1 MAMRRRTKIGI
12 WAAAVVGVLMLA
24 WSAVPYLV
32 DMQVFKP
39 AMIQAVKEATGRELL
54 IDGPIELSMYPVPG
68 ISARQVHFANATGTT
83 GAQMLDVLR
92 IVVRPSVLALLQGR
106 IEVGTLFL
114 YRPTIVLEADA
125 DGKPNWEF
133 APGANASQ
141 PQGAPSNGLHL
152 AVGRLAI
159 VRGTIKYTDPRS
171 GKTHTA
177 EDVRV
182 RASVGS
188 LDGPMTLEGTA
199 TVNGVPLLFDLSVGG
214 PSDKGHRTI
223 LALEVASG
231 KLAFDGWL
239 GRIAPDGSVMGQLS
253 VATGRLTDFIGAL
266 VSATGGGI
274 PKFEASVVGSFA
286 FDGGIEVSPRRV
298 ALTNFKTSMGGE
310 TASGTVSLDQD
321 PTPTLTGKLTL
332 PQVDV
337 EKWITVLQ
345 QPGIFAPPPATPPTT
360 PAPAT
365 KPAPAVATKPGA
377 DPAAKPAPA
386 APAAKPAA
394 PAAKPPVVKP
404 VAAAA
409 SPFPAALNVK
419 LSVDAAQVLYRKG
432 TIRDLSIVVEIHKGA
447 VTVPQFKAI
456 LPGEMIVQANAT
468 APVPPAATTPPA
480 KPAAP
485 PAKPAAPQAKP
496 AAPQA
501 KSAAPQAKS
510 ADNAVQASGEISIV
524 GPKLRDTLA
533 WLEIDASGVPAGKLR
548 TLGVKG
554 KLTSTANG
562 VQLNDVAFDLDDQHA
577 TGSGA
582 VTFGLPLAVA
592 TQLQVDR
599 FDLDAYTPTTK
610 SAAQPSLPALPT
622 GAVTPAAAVT
632 PAKPTAAA
640 SVVPPPSFGLKAKVA
655 SLVYRGQP
663 LKGVDADLTV
673 QGNVLKLN
681 GIKVADLLGAKLD
694 LRGSVTDFGTAPRF
708 DLTFNTTMPDT
719 EKLLDYAGLPKFMNG
734 KIGAASAG
742 GGVAG
747 TMGAL
752 TLRDANVTML
762 GATARATGVLALGDA
777 FSFNFSSFALQ
788 AQDASQLVSV
798 ASGTSQTGIGA
809 LSASGTFKGN
819 ADRAGF
825 EGNLA
830 AVGNQMTGKID
841 ATLGKRPNITVN
853 LKVPGTLDFDKWLGV
868 SPVPQSAPA
877 AAPGAGAP
885 QAAPP
890 PSAPTSPAASGKPI
904 DLSALR
910 SFDAS
915 LELYTSALT
924 VGAVQ
929 VNYGDLTA
937 TLKNGVFKISRLTG
951 QFYSGAVDFT
961 GTVDASK
968 ATLGIDLAG
977 SLQGIYLGEM
987 LRGTA
992 GTNTFGN
999 DNLTVAVDG
1008 KINVMNIALKGGG
1021 NSPEA
1026 IRNSLVGSGQV
1037 SGYVYPSVTKGS
1049 LSFVSFAAGV
1059 ASVFSSEMGF
1069 NSAVLDAFINRQSA
1083 ISGGFQLANGT
1094 LTLQEQKVQG
1104 QNAVALVSSQTSLTA
1119 ATTDT
1124 TIGLDVGKTG
1134 SVDFVM
1140 TVKGP
1145 MSAPTL
1151 NAGRPQ
1157 RR

>member
-1 MAMRRRTKIGI
+1 MAMRKRTKIAI
-12 WAAAVVGVLMLA
+12 WAAAVLGVLALA
-24 WSAVPYLV
+24 WSALPYV
-32 DMQVFKP
+32 VNMEVFKP
-39 AMIQAVKEATGRELL
+39 AMIQAVKEATGRELI

-68 ISARQVHFANATGTT
+68 ISARQVHFANATGTI
-83 GAQMLDVLR
+83 GAQMLDVRR

-133 APGANASQ
+133 TPGANAAQ
-141 PQGAPSNGLHL
+141 PQGAASGGLHL
-152 AVGRLAI
+152 AVGRLGI
-159 VRGTIKYTDPRS
+159 VRGTIKYTDPKS

-188 LDGPMTLEGTA
+188 LDGPMSLEGTA
-199 TVNGVPLLFDLSVGG
+199 TVNGVPLVIDLSIGG
-214 PSDKGHRTI
+214 PTDKGHRT
-223 LALEVASG
+223 LLTLEVASG
-231 KLAFDGWL
+231 RLFFDGWL

-266 VSATGGGI
+266 VAATGGGI
-274 PKFEASVVGSFA
+274 PKFASSVVGSFS
-286 FDGGIEVSPRRV
+286 FDGAIEVSPRRF
-298 ALTNFKTSMGGE
+298 ALTDFKTAMGSE
-310 TASGTVSLDQD
+310 KASGTLSLDQY
-321 PTPTLTGKLTL
+321 PEPTLTGKLL
-332 PQVDV
+332 MPRVDV
-337 EKWITVLQ
+337 EKWIAVLQ
-345 QPGIFAPPPATPPTT
+345 QPGIFAPPPTTVPATAPASAPAATT
-360 PAPAT
+360 P
-365 KPAPAVATKPGA
+365 KPAPAAKSVPATPA
-377 DPAAKPAPA
+377 VPAAKPA

-394 PAAKPPVVKP
+394 PAA
-404 VAAAA
+404 AAA
-409 SPFPAALNVK
+409 SPFPTALNVN
-419 LSVDAAQVLYRKG
+419 LAIDAIEVLYRKG
-432 TIRDLSIVVEIHKGA
+432 TIRDLSFLVEVHKGA
-447 VTVPQFKAI
+447 VTVPRFKAI
-456 LPGEMIVQANAT
+456 LPGDMAVLANAT
-468 APVPPAATTPPA
+468 APAAPGAPLAATPPPATTPPA
-480 KPAAP
+480 KPAAAP
-485 PAKPAAPQAKP
+485 QAPAKPAA
-496 AAPQA
+496 
-501 KSAAPQAKS
+501 
-510 ADNAVQASGEISIV
+510 NAVQATGEISIV
-524 GPKLRDTLA
+524 GPKLRETLA
-533 WLEIDASGVPAGKLR
+533 WLEIDASGIPADKLR
-548 TLGVKG
+548 TLAVKG
-554 KLTSTANG
+554 KLTSTASS
-562 VQLNDVAFDLDDQHA
+562 VQLSDVAFDLDDQHA
-577 TGSGA
+577 TGAGS
-582 VTFGLPLAVA
+582 VTFALPLAVA
-592 TQLQVDR
+592 TQIQIDR
-599 FDLDAYTPTTK
+599 FDLDAYMPKPGIST
-610 SAAQPSLPALPT
+610 SAAQPLLPVPST
-622 GAVTPAAAVT
+622 AVVSPAAAPGSAIV
-632 PAKPTAAA
+632 PAKPAAA
-640 SVVPPPSFGLKAKVA
+640 TPPGPPPPSFGLKAKVA
-655 SLVYRGQP
+655 SVIYRGEQ

-673 QGNVLKLN
+673 QGNVLKLT

-694 LRGSVTDFGTAPRF
+694 LKGSVTDFGTAPRF
-708 DLTFNTTMPDT
+708 DLTFGATMPNTD
-719 EKLLDYAGLPKFMNG
+719 KLLDYAGLPRFING

-747 TMGAL
+747 TMEAL

-762 GATARATGVLALGDA
+762 GATAHATGALTLGDA
-777 FSFNFSSFALQ
+777 FSFNFSSFSLQ
-788 AQDASQLVSV
+788 TQDASQIVSV

-819 ADRAGF
+819 ADKAAF

-830 AVGNQMTGKID
+830 AVGNEMTGKID
-841 ATLGKRPNITVN
+841 ATLGKRPNIAVN

-868 SPVPQSAPA
+868 SAAPASAPA
-877 AAPGAGAP
+877 PAPAASAP
-885 QAAPP
+885 QAA
-890 PSAPTSPAASGKPI
+890 APQPAPVPRAVTAKPI

-915 LELYTSALT
+915 LELYTSAIS
-924 VGAVQ
+924 VGALH
-929 VNYGDLTA
+929 VNYGDLSA
-937 TLKNGVFKISRLTG
+937 TLKNGVFKISKLTG

-968 ATLGIDLAG
+968 ATLALDLAG

-1069 NSAVLDAFINRQSA
+1069 NSAVLDAFINRQSP
-1083 ISGGFQLANGT
+1083 ISGAFHLADGT

-1104 QNAVALVSSQTSLTA
+1104 QNAVALVTSQTSLTA

-1145 MSAPTL
+1145 VAAPTL
-1151 NAGRPQ
+1151 NAGRPPG
-1157 RR
+1157 R

>member
-1 MAMRRRTKIGI
+1 MAMRKRTKIGI
-12 WAAAVVGVLMLA
+12 WAAAVVGVLALA

-39 AMIQAVKEATGRELL
+39 AMIQAVKEATGRELV

-68 ISARQVHFANATGTT
+68 ISARQVHFANAAGTM
-83 GAQMLDVLR
+83 GAQMLDVR
-92 IVVRPSVLALLQGR
+92 RVVVRPSVLALLQGR

-125 DGKPNWEF
+125 NGKPNWEF
-133 APGANASQ
+133 APGVNANQPAGAAS
-141 PQGAPSNGLHL
+141 SGLHL

-159 VRGTIKYTDPRS
+159 VRGTIKYTDSRS

-188 LDGPMTLEGTA
+188 LDGPMTLDGTA
-199 TVNGVPLLFDLSVGG
+199 TVNGVPLLVDLSVGG

-231 KLAFDGWL
+231 RLAFDGWL

-266 VSATGGGI
+266 VSATGGGV
-274 PKFEASVVGSFA
+274 PKFASSVVGSFG
-286 FDGGIEVSPRRV
+286 FDGAIEVSPRRL
-298 ALTNFKTSMGGE
+298 ALTDFKTSMGSE
-310 TASGTVSLDQD
+310 KASGTVSLDQD
-321 PTPTLTGKLTL
+321 PTPTLTGRLSL
-332 PQVDV
+332 PRVDV
-337 EKWITVLQ
+337 EKWIAVLQ
-345 QPGIFAPPPATPPTT
+345 QPGIFAPSPP
-360 PAPAT
+360 PAPA
-365 KPAPAVATKPGA
+365 
-377 DPAAKPAPA
+377 PAAKPAVSAAKPA

-394 PAAKPPVVKP
+394 PAAKP
-404 VAAAA
+404 AAAT
-409 SPFPAALNVK
+409 SSFPAALNVS
-419 LSVDAAQVLYRKG
+419 LAIDAAEVLYRKG
-432 TIRDLSIVVEIHKGA
+432 TIRDLSFVVEVHKGA
-447 VTVPQFKAI
+447 VTVPRFKAI
-456 LPGEMIVQANAT
+456 LPGEMAVLANAA
-468 APVPPAATTPPA
+468 APAPPAATAPA
-480 KPAAP
+480 AAAP
-485 PAKPAAPQAKP
+485 PAKPAAAPPPPAKP
-496 AAPQA
+496 AA
-501 KSAAPQAKS
+501 
-510 ADNAVQASGEISIV
+510 NAVQASGEISLV

-533 WLEIDASGVPAGKLR
+533 WLEIDTSGVPADKLR
-548 TLGVKG
+548 TLSVKG
-554 KLTSTANG
+554 KLASTASS
-562 VQLNDVAFDLDDQHA
+562 VQLSDVAFDLDDQHG
-577 TGSGA
+577 TGGGS
-582 VTFGLPLAVA
+582 VTFALPLAVA
-592 TQLQVDR
+592 TQIQIDR
-599 FDLDAYTPTTK
+599 FDLDAYMPKAT
-610 SAAQPSLPALPT
+610 SFPSLAAPSPGIVSPAS
-622 GAVTPAAAVT
+622 AVVPAKPAAPAAA
-632 PAKPTAAA
+632 PGP
-640 SVVPPPSFGLKAKVA
+640 PPPSFGLKAKVA
-655 SLVYRGQP
+655 SVIYRGQP
-663 LKGVDADLTV
+663 LKGVDADVTV

-694 LRGSVTDFGTAPRF
+694 LKGSVTDFGTAPRF

-719 EKLLDYAGLPKFMNG
+719 EKLLDYAGLPKFING

-747 TMGAL
+747 TPGAL

-762 GATARATGVLALGDA
+762 GATARATGALALGDA
-777 FSFNFSSFALQ
+777 FSFNFSSFSLQ
-788 AQDASQLVSV
+788 TQDASQLVSV

-819 ADRAGF
+819 ADKAAF

-830 AVGNQMTGKID
+830 AVGNEMTGKID
-841 ATLGKRPNITVN
+841 ATLGKRPNIAVN

-868 SPVPQSAPA
+868 SAAPASAPGPVA
-877 AAPGAGAP
+877 AAAAAAP
-885 QAAPP
+885 QAAP
-890 PSAPTSPAASGKPI
+890 SPAPAPRAVTAKPI

-915 LELYTSALT
+915 LELYTSAIT
-924 VGAVQ
+924 VGAVR
-929 VNYGDLTA
+929 VNYGDLSA
-937 TLKNGVFKISRLTG
+937 SLKNGVFKISKLTG

-961 GTVDASK
+961 GTVDATK
-968 ATLGIDLAG
+968 ATLALDLAG

-1008 KINVMNIALKGGG
+1008 KISVMDISLKGGG

-1037 SGYVYPSVTKGS
+1037 SGYVYPSVTRGS

-1083 ISGGFQLANGT
+1083 VSGAFRLADGT

-1104 QNAVALVSSQTSLTA
+1104 QNAVALVTSQTSLTA

-1145 MSAPTL
+1145 VAAPTM
-1151 NAGRPQ
+1151 NAGRPPG
-1157 RR
+1157 R

>member
-1 MAMRRRTKIGI
+1 MRRRTKIGI
-12 WAAAVVGVLMLA
+12 SAVTVIGVLTLA
-24 WSAVPYLV
+24 WSALPYLV
-32 DMQVFKP
+32 NMQVFKP

-54 IDGPIELSMYPVPG
+54 IDGQIELSMYPVPG

-83 GAQMLDVLR
+83 GAQMLDVRR

-188 LDGPMTLEGTA
+188 FDGPMTLEGTA
-199 TVNGVPLLFDLSVGG
+199 TVNGVPLLIDLSVGG

-274 PKFEASVVGSFA
+274 PKFESSVVGSFS

-345 QPGIFAPPPATPPTT
+345 QPGIFAPPPTT

-377 DPAAKPAPA
+377 DPAAKPTPA
-386 APAAKPAA
+386 TPAA
-394 PAAKPPVVKP
+394 PAAKPPVVKSA
-404 VAAAA
+404 AAAA
-409 SPFPAALNVK
+409 SPFPTALNVS

-432 TIRDLSIVVEIHKGA
+432 TIRDLSFVVEIHKGA
-447 VTVPQFKAI
+447 VTVPHFKAI

-468 APVPPAATTPPA
+468 APVPPVATPPAATTPPA

-485 PAKPAAPQAKP
+485 PAKPAG
-496 AAPQA
+496 
-501 KSAAPQAKS
+501 
-510 ADNAVQASGEISIV
+510 NAVQANGEISIV

-533 WLEIDASGVPAGKLR
+533 WLEIDASGVPAGKLQ

-592 TQLQVDR
+592 TQIQVDR
-599 FDLDAYTPTTK
+599 FDLDAYAPK
-610 SAAQPSLPALPT
+610 SATQPSLPALST
-622 GAVTPAAAVT
+622 GAVTPAAAVV
-632 PAKPTAAA
+632 PAKPAPAA

-655 SLVYRGQP
+655 SLIYRGES

-694 LRGSVTDFGTAPRF
+694 LRGSVTDFGTVPRF
-708 DLTFNTTMPDT
+708 DLTFSTTMPDT
-719 EKLLDYAGLPKFMNG
+719 EKLLDYAGLPKFING

-747 TMGAL
+747 TMNAL

-762 GATARATGVLALGDA
+762 GATARATGTLALGDA

-798 ASGTSQTGIGA
+798 ASGSSQTGIGA
-809 LSASGTFKGN
+809 LSANGTFKGN
-819 ADRAGF
+819 ASRAGF
-825 EGNLA
+825 EGNLS

-841 ATLGKRPNITVN
+841 ATLGKRPNIAVN

-868 SPVPQSAPA
+868 SPAAASAPASAPA
-877 AAPGAGAP
+877 AAAP
-885 QAAPP
+885 QAALPP
-890 PSAPTSPAASGKPI
+890 PAPTPHAASGKPI

-915 LELYTSALT
+915 LELYTSAIT
-924 VGAVQ
+924 VGAVH

-937 TLKNGVFKISRLTG
+937 TLKNGVFKISKLTG

-968 ATLGIDLAG
+968 ATLSVDLAG

-1008 KINVMNIALKGGG
+1008 KINVMDIALKGGG
-1021 NSPEA
+1021 NTPEA

-1083 ISGGFQLANGT
+1083 VSGAFQLANGT

>member
-1 MAMRRRTKIGI
+1 MRKRTKIGI
-12 WAAAVVGVLMLA
+12 WVAATLGVLTLA
-24 WSAVPYLV
+24 WSALPYV
-32 DMQVFKP
+32 VNMEVFKP
-39 AMIQAVKEATGRELL
+39 AMIQAVKEATGRELV

-68 ISARQVHFANATGTT
+68 ISARRVHFANAAGTI
-83 GAQMLDVLR
+83 GAQMLDVQR

-133 APGANASQ
+133 TPGANAAQ
-141 PQGAPSNGLHL
+141 PQGAASGGLHL

-159 VRGTIKYTDPRS
+159 VRGTIKYTDPKS
-171 GKTHTA
+171 AKIHTA

-188 LDGPMTLEGTA
+188 LDGPMSLEGTA
-199 TVNGVPLLFDLSVGG
+199 TVNGVPLVIDLSIGG
-214 PSDKGHRTI
+214 PTDKGHRT
-223 LALEVASG
+223 LLTLEVASG
-231 KLAFDGWL
+231 RLFFDGWL
-239 GRIAPDGSVMGQLS
+239 GRVAPDGTVMGQLS

-266 VSATGGGI
+266 VAATGGGI
-274 PKFEASVVGSFA
+274 PKFASSVVGSFS
-286 FDGGIEVSPRRV
+286 FDGAIEVSPRRF
-298 ALTNFKTSMGGE
+298 ALTDFKTTMGSE
-310 TASGTVSLDQD
+310 KASGTLSLDQY
-321 PTPTLTGKLTL
+321 PEPTLTGKLL
-332 PQVDV
+332 MPQVDV
-337 EKWITVLQ
+337 EKWVAVLQ
-345 QPGIFAPPPATPPTT
+345 QPGIFAPPPTATPAM
-360 PAPAT
+360 APASVPAAT
-365 KPAPAVATKPGA
+365 TTKPAAAAKPAPAAPAV
-377 DPAAKPAPA
+377 PAAPAGPVAKPA

-394 PAAKPPVVKP
+394 PAA
-404 VAAAA
+404 AAA
-409 SPFPAALNVK
+409 SSFPTALNVN
-419 LSVDAAQVLYRKG
+419 LAIDAVEVLYRKG
-432 TIRDLSIVVEIHKGA
+432 TIRDLSFLVEVHKGA
-447 VTVPQFKAI
+447 VTVPRFKAI
-456 LPGEMIVQANAT
+456 LPGDMAVLANAT
-468 APVPPAATTPPA
+468 APAAPAAPPAATPPA
-480 KPAAP
+480 KPAATP
-485 PAKPAAPQAKP
+485 QAPAKPVAAPPSPAKPAA
-496 AAPQA
+496 
-501 KSAAPQAKS
+501 
-510 ADNAVQASGEISIV
+510 NAVQATGEISIV
-524 GPKLRDTLA
+524 GPKLRETLA
-533 WLEIDASGVPAGKLR
+533 WLEIDASGIPADKLR
-548 TLGVKG
+548 TLAVKG
-554 KLTSTANG
+554 KLTSTANS
-562 VQLNDVAFDLDDQHA
+562 VQLSDVGFDLDDQHA
-577 TGSGA
+577 TGSGS
-582 VTFGLPLAVA
+582 VTFALPLAVA
-592 TQLQVDR
+592 TQVQIDR
-599 FDLDAYTPTTK
+599 FDLDAYMPK
-610 SAAQPSLPALPT
+610 AVQPLLPVPSM
-622 GAVTPAAAVT
+622 AVLSPAAAVV
-632 PAKPTAAA
+632 PAKPVAATPPGP
-640 SVVPPPSFGLKAKVA
+640 PPPSFGLKAKVA
-655 SLVYRGQP
+655 SVIYRGEQ

-673 QGNVLKLN
+673 QGNVLKLT

-694 LRGSVTDFGTAPRF
+694 LKGSVTDFGTAPRF
-708 DLTFNTTMPDT
+708 DLTFGATMPNTD
-719 EKLLDYAGLPKFMNG
+719 KLLDYAGLPKFING
-734 KIGAASAG
+734 KIGAASAS

-747 TMGAL
+747 TMEAL
-752 TLRDANVTML
+752 TLRGASVTML
-762 GATARATGVLALGDA
+762 GATAHATGALTLGDA
-777 FSFNFSSFALQ
+777 FSFNFSSFSLQ
-788 AQDASQLVSV
+788 TQDASQIVSV

-819 ADRAGF
+819 ADKAAF

-830 AVGNQMTGKID
+830 AVGNEMTGKID
-841 ATLGKRPNITVN
+841 ATLGKRPNIAVN

-868 SPVPQSAPA
+868 SAAPVAAPAPA
-877 AAPGAGAP
+877 AAASAP
-885 QAAPP
+885 QLATPQPAAPQP
-890 PSAPTSPAASGKPI
+890 APAPRAVTAKPI

-915 LELYTSALT
+915 LELYTSAIS
-924 VGAVQ
+924 VGALHVS
-929 VNYGDLTA
+929 YGDLSA
-937 TLKNGVFKISRLTG
+937 TLKNGIFKISKLTG

-968 ATLGIDLAG
+968 ATLALDLAG

-1083 ISGGFQLANGT
+1083 ISGAFHLADGT

-1104 QNAVALVSSQTSLTA
+1104 QNAVALVTSQTSLTA

-1145 MSAPTL
+1145 VAAPTL
-1151 NAGRPQ
+1151 NAGRPPG
-1157 RR
+1157 R

>member
-12 WAAAVVGVLMLA
+12 WAAAVLGVLAVA
-24 WSAVPYLV
+24 WSAAPYLV
-32 DMQVFKP
+32 NMEAFKP
-39 AMIQAVKEATGRELL
+39 AMIQAVKEATGRELI

-68 ISARQVHFANATGTT
+68 ISARQVHFANAAGTI
-83 GAQMLDVLR
+83 GAQMLDVR
-92 IVVRPSVLALLQGR
+92 RVVVRPSVLALLRGR

-133 APGANASQ
+133 APGVNASQ
-141 PQGAPSNGLHL
+141 PEGAASGGLHL

-159 VRGTIKYTDPRS
+159 VRGTIKYTDPKS

-188 LDGPMTLEGTA
+188 LDGPMSLEGTA
-199 TVNGVPLLFDLSVGG
+199 TVNGVPLLVDLSVGG
-214 PSDKGHRTI
+214 PTDKGHRTI

-231 KLAFDGWL
+231 RLSFDGWL

-266 VSATGGGI
+266 VSATGGEV
-274 PKFEASVVGSFA
+274 PRFAASVVGSFG
-286 FDGGIEVSPRRV
+286 FDGAIEVSPQRF
-298 ALTNFKTSMGGE
+298 ALTNFKTSMGSE
-310 TASGTVSLDQD
+310 KASGTLSLDRD
-321 PTPTLTGKLTL
+321 PTPSLTGRLSL

-337 EKWITVLQ
+337 EKWLAVLQ
-345 QPGIFAPPPATPPTT
+345 QPGIFAPPPAPPPTPT
-360 PAPAT
+360 SAPA
-365 KPAPAVATKPGA
+365 A
-377 DPAAKPAPA
+377 AAKPAPA
-386 APAAKPAA
+386 APGKPAPAAPAAPAAAKPTAPAAKPAA
-394 PAAKPPVVKP
+394 PAAASTSPLP
-404 VAAAA
+404 VALAVSLAI
-409 SPFPAALNVK
+409 
-419 LSVDAAQVLYRKG
+419 DAGEVLYRKG
-432 TIRDLSIVVEIHKGA
+432 TIRNLSFVVEVQKGA
-447 VTVPQFKAI
+447 VTVPRFKAI
-456 LPGEMIVQANAT
+456 LPGEMVVLANAT
-468 APVPPAATTPPA
+468 APSASPPAAATPPA
-480 KPAAP
+480 KPAAAPASP
-485 PAKPAAPQAKP
+485 PKPTT
-496 AAPQA
+496 
-501 KSAAPQAKS
+501 
-510 ADNAVQASGEISIV
+510 NAVQASGEISIV
-524 GPKLRDTLA
+524 GPKLRETLA

-548 TLGVKG
+548 TLAVKG
-554 KLTSTANG
+554 KLASTANS
-562 VQLNDVAFDLDDQHA
+562 VQLSDVAFDLDDQHG
-577 TGSGA
+577 TGGGS
-582 VTFGLPLAVA
+582 VTFALPLAVA
-592 TQLQVDR
+592 TQIQIDR
-599 FDLDAYTPTTK
+599 FDLDAYMPQPGISTA
-610 SAAQPSLPALPT
+610 AAQPLLPAPST
-622 GAVTPAAAVT
+622 AVVSPAAAVVA
-632 PAKPTAAA
+632 AKPAAA
-640 SVVPPPSFGLKAKVA
+640 PPPPSFGLKAKVA
-655 SLVYRGQP
+655 SVIYRGES

-694 LRGSVTDFGTAPRF
+694 LKGSVTDFGTAPRF
-708 DLTFNTTMPDT
+708 DLTFNTTMPNTD
-719 EKLLDYAGLPKFMNG
+719 KLLDYAGLPKFING

-747 TMGAL
+747 TLGAL

-762 GATARATGVLALGDA
+762 GATARATGALTLGDA
-777 FSFNFSSFALQ
+777 FSFNFSSFSLQ
-788 AQDASQLVSV
+788 AQDASQMVSV
-798 ASGTSQTGIGA
+798 ASGSSQTGIGA
-809 LSASGTFKGN
+809 LSVSGTFKGN
-819 ADRAGF
+819 ADKAAF

-830 AVGNQMTGKID
+830 AVGNEMTGKID
-841 ATLGKRPNITVN
+841 ATLGKRPNFAVN

-868 SPVPQSAPA
+868 SAAPASAPA
-877 AAPGAGAP
+877 PVAAAAASTP
-885 QAAPP
+885 QAA
-890 PSAPTSPAASGKPI
+890 APRPDPAPRAVTAKPI

-915 LELYTSALT
+915 LALFTSAIS
-924 VGAVQ
+924 VGP
-929 VNYGDLTA
+929 VNVTYADLSA
-937 TLKNGVFKISRLTG
+937 TLKNGVFKISKLTG
-951 QFYSGAVDFT
+951 QFYSGAVDFS

-968 ATLGIDLAG
+968 ATLALDLAG

-987 LRGTA
+987 LRGAA
-992 GTNTFGN
+992 GTNIFGN
-999 DNLTVAVDG
+999 DQITVAVDG
-1008 KINVMNIALKGGG
+1008 KINVMDISLKGSG

-1026 IRNSLVGSGQV
+1026 IRNSLVGGGQV
-1037 SGYVYPSVTKGS
+1037 SGYVYPSVAKGS

-1083 ISGGFQLANGT
+1083 ITGAFHLADGM

-1145 MSAPTL
+1145 VAAPTL
-1151 NAGRPQ
+1151 NAGRPPG
-1157 RR
+1157 R